1 MLRPLSLLPA
11 LALATAATWGLSVPS
26 ASAHETPRKEAVRT
40 KAAAPA
46 TPLAVTIDAMSPAT
60 VPREGRITV
69 TGLVTNRDDVAWTS
83 IRTYAFVSDA
93 PMTTRTELAEAV
105 QTDETAVIGERIT
118 TESNYDTVGELEPGE
133 SARYTVKVRAEE
145 LAADES
151 GVYWFGIH
159 ALGDP
164 VGSAPDADPSAD
176 GRARTFL
183 PRMTGSSRQVKTA
196 LVVPLRTAVTYDD
209 DGSIASPE
217 AWTESL
223 TTGGRLDS
231 ATDLGV
237 AAGSRPLTWLIDP
250 AVLDAAGRL
259 AAGNPGRSLGATID
273 PEATEDPD
281 ASALASALASADP
294 TGEAETTESDPTASA
309 DPEHP
314 LPSPVETDVPE
325 DEEPTEEPDEP
336 TPAENAAAQA
346 ATDWLDRLR
355 GALSSSELLALP
367 YGDLDVAAAA
377 AHDEAAY
384 ASARQRSVGTL
395 DAYGSDLGTALGGPT
410 GFLDLATI
418 TMAADDDTLLGSD
431 RMLPGRGAEA
441 PSLVTVDGKD
451 VVLASTAAASGGP
464 GPDDRLAPVAL
475 RQRILAEAAV
485 RRLSKR
491 REPLVVVLPAGWD
504 PVDPAEL
511 FSGLD
516 QGWLDLVTLGDVRRT
531 DSREVAADKLAYPGS
546 QRRRE
551 LDALDFDSAS
561 ALARAGSTLQY
572 LLTRN
577 DTVGG
582 EVADQ
587 ALTGLSYGHRRDSV
601 SVRGINDRSRA
612 RLETQLQGV
621 TITGPPAVTLTSA
634 RGSFSATLENT
645 LDEPVT
651 VRVRAVADEPIS
663 ISMAE
668 EDIQMPPH
676 SRRSVL
682 LTASTERQGIHNVT
696 LQVTDMAGTTLGSY
710 DQLPI
715 RAAQVSAV
723 IWLIIGTGAA
733 LLFGAIGVRLVR
745 RFRASRRAPADGDA
759 ELTEMAEP
767 EPQATTPA

>member
-1 MLRPLSLLPA
+1 MPRPLSLLPA
-11 LALATAATWGLSVPS
+11 LVLAAVTTGGLAVPAAE
-26 ASAHETPRKEAVRT
+26 AHAVPRK

-46 TPLAVTIDAMSPAT
+46 TPLAVSIDSMAPAT
-60 VPREGRITV
+60 VPREGRVTV

-83 IRTYAFVSDA
+83 IRTYAFVSED
-93 PMTTRTELAEAV
+93 PMTTRTELAAAA
-105 QTDETAVIGERIT
+105 QTDETDVIGERIT
-118 TESNYDTVGELEPGE
+118 SESNYDTIGALAPGE
-133 SARYTVKVRAEE
+133 SARYTVRVRAEE

-164 VGSAPDADPSAD
+164 IGSAPDADPSAD

-183 PRMTGSSRQVKTA
+183 PRMTGSSREVKTA
-196 LVVPLRTAVTYDD
+196 LVVPLRTAITYDD

-217 AWTESL
+217 SWTELLGS
-223 TTGGRLDS
+223 GGRLDS
-231 ATDLGV
+231 ATDLGI
-237 AAGSRPLTWLIDP
+237 AAGSRPLTWLVDP

-259 AAGNPGRSLGATID
+259 AAGNPGRSLGSTVD

-281 ASALASALASADP
+281 AARLRPAEPSGEPSGEPEP
-294 TGEAETTESDPTASA
+294 TGTDPSATTGPQD
-309 DPEHP
+309 P
-314 LPSPVETDVPE
+314 LPSTLETEAPE
-325 DEEPTEEPDEP
+325 GEEPTEESEEP
-336 TPAENAAAQA
+336 SAAESAAARA
-346 ATDWLDRLR
+346 ATAWLDRL
-355 GALSSSELLALP
+355 GDALSSSELLALP

-377 AHDEAAY
+377 EHDPSAY
-384 ASARQRSVGTL
+384 TRARQRSAGTL
-395 DAYGSDLGTALGGPT
+395 DAYGSDTGAALGGPA
-410 GFLDLATI
+410 GYLDLDTLA
-418 TMAADDDTLLGSD
+418 MAADDDTLLGSD
-431 RMLPGRGAEA
+431 LMLPARGAEA
-441 PSLVTVDGKD
+441 PTVVSIDGKEL
-451 VVLASTAAASGGP
+451 VLASSAAASGGP

-485 RRLSKR
+485 RRMSKR

-504 PVDPAEL
+504 PADPAEL

-516 QGWLDLVTLGDVRRT
+516 QDWLDLVTVGDVLT
-531 DSREVAADKLAYPGS
+531 TQSREVDADKVAYPGW

-551 LDALDFDSAS
+551 LDSLDFDSAA
-561 ALARAGSTLQY
+561 ALARTGTTLQY

-577 DTVGG
+577 DTVAG

-587 ALTGLSYGHRRDSV
+587 AMTGLSYSHRRDAV
-601 SVRGINDRSRA
+601 GIRGINDRSRA
-612 RLETQLQGV
+612 LLESQLQGV

-634 RGSFSATLENT
+634 KGSFSATLENT

-668 EDIQMPPH
+668 EDISLPPH
-676 SRRSVL
+676 SRRIVL
-682 LTASTERQGIHNVT
+682 LTASTERQGMHNVR

-745 RFRASRRAPADGDA
+745 RFRASRRTPPDDGVEATEAA
-759 ELTEMAEP
+759 ESAEP
-767 EPQATTPA
+767 EPQAAAPA